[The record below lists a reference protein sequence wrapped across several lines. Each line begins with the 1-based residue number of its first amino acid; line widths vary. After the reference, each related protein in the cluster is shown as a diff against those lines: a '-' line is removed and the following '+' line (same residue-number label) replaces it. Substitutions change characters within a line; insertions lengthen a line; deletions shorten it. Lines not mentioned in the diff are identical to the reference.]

1 MSKFLN
7 LLSKY
12 NHILNEADQ
21 VSPEVETDPTIAE
34 IPETPEAEAQQVSP
48 DEQSALPIVSNDDIR
63 KFLQSF
69 KGFVEKVY
77 NGGDKEE
84 LINILSKTDDDQL
97 LKTFETISQ
106 KINPAI
112 SSNPEL
118 TPSSDSNE

>member
-7 LLSKY
+7 ILSKY

-21 VSPEVETDPTIAE
+21 VSPEVETDPTVAE
-34 IPETPEAEAQQVSP
+34 IPNTTEAEPEQVSP
-48 DEQSALPIVSNDDIR
+48 NEQSELPTVSNDDLR
-63 KFLQSF
+63 TFLQSF
-69 KGFVEKVY
+69 KGFIEKTY
-77 NGGDKEE
+77 NGNDKED

-97 LKTFETISQ
+97 LDTFKTIAE

-118 TPSSDSNE
+118 TPSSDSVE

>member
-21 VSPEVETDPTIAE
+21 VSPQPEIDPTVAE
-34 IPETPEAEAQQVSP
+34 IPETPEAEVEQVSP
-48 DEQSALPIVSNDDIR
+48 DEQSALPVVSNDDIR
-63 KFLQSF
+63 TFLQSF
-69 KGFVEKVY
+69 KGFIEKIY

-97 LKTFETISQ
+97 LETFKTISQ
-106 KINPAI
+106 KINPAV